1 MRKRESSDNMRIRN
15 IKNADE
21 IIKDKLVNSLKK
33 EIVIQYGTNP
43 ISNEDYGKIII
54 SKGCYNKIA
63 NKEYN
68 CITLDYITNKY
79 NLTYTLENDNTILFF
94 KRA

>member
-1 MRKRESSDNMRIRN
+1 MEKN
-15 IKNADE
+15 IFLGFIDE
-21 IIKDKLVNSLKK
+21 FFIFVEELKQFEGFKTTIKENIYRVCKLYCYK
-33 EIVIQYGTNP
+33 
-43 ISNEDYGKIII
+43 DYGKIIV

-79 NLTYTLENDNTILFF
+79 NLTYTLEDDNTILFF

>member
-1 MRKRESSDNMRIRN
+1 MEKNIFLGFIDEFFNFVEELKQYNGFKTTIKENIYRVCKRDRN
-15 IKNADE
+15 K
-21 IIKDKLVNSLKK
+21 
-33 EIVIQYGTNP
+33 
-43 ISNEDYGKIII
+43 DYGKIIV

-68 CITLDYITNKY
+68 CIILDYITNKY
-79 NLTYTLENDNTILFF
+79 DLTYSLENDNTISLF

>member
-1 MRKRESSDNMRIRN
+1 MKKIFLGFIDEFFDFVEELKQYNGFKTTIKENIYRVYKRDR
-15 IKNADE
+15 
-21 IIKDKLVNSLKK
+21 
-33 EIVIQYGTNP
+33 
-43 ISNEDYGKIII
+43 NEDYGKIII

-68 CITLDYITNKY
+68 CMILDYITNKHD
-79 NLTYTLENDNTILFF
+79 LTYTLQDDNTILFF

>member
-1 MRKRESSDNMRIRN
+1 MEKNIFLGFIDEFFNFVEELKQYNGFKTTIKENIYRVCKRDR
-15 IKNADE
+15 
-21 IIKDKLVNSLKK
+21 
-33 EIVIQYGTNP
+33 
-43 ISNEDYGKIII
+43 NEDYGKIII

-68 CITLDYITNKY
+68 CMILDYITNKHD
-79 NLTYTLENDNTILFF
+79 LTYTLQNDNTILFF

>member
-1 MRKRESSDNMRIRN
+1 MENNFLGFIDEFFNFVEELKQYNGFKATIKEN
-15 IKNADE
+15 IYRVCKQDR
-21 IIKDKLVNSLKK
+21 
-33 EIVIQYGTNP
+33 
-43 ISNEDYGKIII
+43 NEDYGKIII

-68 CITLDYITNKY
+68 CMLLDYITNKHD
-79 NLTYTLENDNTILFF
+79 LTYTLQDDNTILFF